1 MKLVKL
7 FFIVCLCIKSI
18 CCDEDVVC
26 DETSEGDVSYTCTSY
41 NECEHYNLN
50 VARLQTS
57 ENVTE
62 VTSTQKEKKS
72 EYIFSFFKA
81 KLDLCRCSI

>member
-1 MKLVKL
+1 MFLVLVMMKLVKL

-18 CCDEDVVC
+18 CCDEDIAC
-26 DETSEGDVSYTCTSY
+26 DDTSEGDVSYTCTSY

-50 VARLQTS
+50 AARLHTS

-62 VTSTQKEKKS
+62 VTSTQKEKNQN
-72 EYIFSFFKA
+72 IFLVSSKQN
-81 KLDLCRCSI
+81 